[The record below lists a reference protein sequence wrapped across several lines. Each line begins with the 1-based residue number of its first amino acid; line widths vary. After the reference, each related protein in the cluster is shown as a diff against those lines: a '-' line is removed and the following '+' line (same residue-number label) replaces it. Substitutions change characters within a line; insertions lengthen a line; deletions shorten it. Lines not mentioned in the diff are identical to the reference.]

1 MNYNSLDEVYDAAK
15 KSIEAVGLVY
25 VKMDYEHAMPY
36 FDEYNCILGSKDF
49 GLSSEMISKGANP
62 IIQLILING
71 DFKFRVATE
80 IERLYGGYSFNV
92 FESEGAKYVE
102 IDNIEELRT
111 AIDDVVRKLYERMKN
126 DKIEELDEAIEAL

>member
-25 VKMDYEHAMPY
+25 VKMDYEHPF

-62 IIQLILING
+62 IIQLILIND
-71 DFKFRVATE
+71 DFKFRVATNV
-80 IERLYGGYSFNV
+80 ERLYGGYSFNV

-111 AIDDVVRKLYERMKN
+111 SVEYVVHKLYERMKN

>member
-1 MNYNSLDEVYDAAK
+1 MNYNSLDEVYDVAK

-25 VKMDYEHAMPY
+25 VKMDYEHARPF

-49 GLSSEMISKGANP
+49 GPEIIGKGATP

-92 FESEGAKYVE
+92 FESEGTKYVE
-102 IDNIEELRT
+102 IDNIEELR
-111 AIDDVVRKLYERMKN
+111 ASVEYVVHKLYERMKA
-126 DKIEELDEAIEAL
+126 DKIEELDEAIETL

>member
-15 KSIEAVGLVY
+15 KSIEAAGLVY
-25 VKMDYEHAMPY
+25 VKMDYEHARPY

-49 GLSSEMISKGANP
+49 GPEIIGHGATP

-80 IERLYGGYSFNV
+80 VERLYGGYSFNV
-92 FESEGAKYVE
+92 FESEDAKYVE
-102 IDNIEELRT
+102 IDNIKELR
-111 AIDDVVRKLYERMKN
+111 AAVGYVVHKLYERMKT

>member
-15 KSIEAVGLVY
+15 KSIEAIGLVY
-25 VKMDYEHAMPY
+25 VKMDYEHARPF

-49 GLSSEMISKGANP
+49 GPEMIGHGATP

-102 IDNIEELRT
+102 LDNIEELR
-111 AIDDVVRKLYERMKN
+111 AAVEDVIRKLYERMKN
-126 DKIEELDEAIEAL
+126 DKIEELDETIEAL

>member
-25 VKMDYEHAMPY
+25 VKMDYEHARPY
-36 FDEYNCILGSKDF
+36 FDESNCILGSKDF
-49 GLSSEMISKGANP
+49 GPEIIGRGATP
-62 IIQLILING
+62 IIQLILIDG

-111 AIDDVVRKLYERMKN
+111 AVEDVVRKLYERMKN
-126 DKIEELDEAIEAL
+126 DKIKALDEAIEAL

>member
-1 MNYNSLDEVYDAAK
+1 MNYNSLDEIYDAAK

-25 VKMDYEHAMPY
+25 VKMDYEHAKPF

-49 GLSSEMISKGANP
+49 GSEMISKATP

-102 IDNIEELRT
+102 IDNIKELR
-111 AIDDVVRKLYERMKN
+111 AAVEYVVHKLYERMKT
-126 DKIEELDEAIEAL
+126 DKIEDLVEAIEAL

>member
-1 MNYNSLDEVYDAAK
+1 MNYKSLDEVYDAAK

-25 VKMDYEHAMPY
+25 VKMDYEHARPY

-49 GLSSEMISKGANP
+49 GPEIIGKGATP

-111 AIDDVVRKLYERMKN
+111 AIDNVVRKLYERMKN
-126 DKIEELDEAIEAL
+126 DKIEELDEEIEAL

>member
-25 VKMDYEHAMPY
+25 VKMDYEHPF

-49 GLSSEMISKGANP
+49 GLNSEMISKGANP
-62 IIQLILING
+62 IIQLILIND
-71 DFKFRVATE
+71 DFKFRVATNV
-80 IERLYGGYSFNV
+80 ERLYGGYSFNV

-111 AIDDVVRKLYERMKN
+111 SVEYVVHKLYERMKN

>member
-25 VKMDYEHAMPY
+25 VKMDYEHARPY
-36 FDEYNCILGSKDF
+36 FDKYNCILGSKDF
-49 GLSSEMISKGANP
+49 GSEMIGKGASP
-62 IIQLILING
+62 IIQLILIDG
-71 DFKFRVATE
+71 DFKFRVATK

-92 FESEGAKYVE
+92 FDSEDAKYIE
-102 IDNIEELRT
+102 LDNIKELR
-111 AIDDVVRKLYERMKN
+111 AAVEYIIHKLYKRMKT

>member
-1 MNYNSLDEVYDAAK
+1 MNYKSLDEVYDAAK

-25 VKMDYEHAMPY
+25 VKMDYEHARPF

-49 GLSSEMISKGANP
+49 GPEIIGKGATP

-92 FESEGAKYVE
+92 FESEGTKYVE
-102 IDNIEELRT
+102 IDNIEELR
-111 AIDDVVRKLYERMKN
+111 ASVEYVVHKLYERMKA